1 MARQCYGLILSD
13 PSLSSPL
20 KCMQFG
26 IIFGA
31 MLARLL
37 HMVGTELKMILNVS
51 ASHLLSV
58 MTRGVFCFFPPLSFL
73 LFLSTLCKNKDKE
86 CLSFL
91 PPVNHNSLLKLHS
104 RAPPRLCGGES
115 GAALVSTCRYSASY
129 FLFQQG
135 ADGPDFTCIFSL

>member
-1 MARQCYGLILSD
+1 MARQSYGLILSD

-20 KCMQFG
+20 KCMQLG

-58 MTRGVFCFFPPLSFL
+58 MTHQVLCFSTSLFPPLPL
-73 LFLSTLCKNKDKE
+73 Y
-86 CLSFL
+86 
-91 PPVNHNSLLKLHS
+91 SL
-104 RAPPRLCGGES
+104 
-115 GAALVSTCRYSASY
+115 
-129 FLFQQG
+129 
-135 ADGPDFTCIFSL
+135 